1 MSSTAQVQQGQQAPP
16 VHPPGEHS
24 LAQLV
29 RDNTNQGEMI
39 VHFLIDAMRGRI
51 DGAKT
56 SHRIDAARLLLKLGS
71 DDAPAFIAD
80 FSSHTRPGGG
90 SAYSS
95 GAIVGRHNRKYV
107 TRLAKFAR
115 SQTGNGKDL
124 VNFLVDA
131 MLGRP
136 EDFKPAARLAA
147 ARELLR
153 LGWETVPTVGRNRKA
168 RRSEAAANG
177 LLVDS
182 RKAAPNG
189 PKANGAKTN
198 GRKAAHNG
206 AKTNGRKAAHN
217 GARTSGRKTASNG
230 AKAGGRK
237 TASNG
242 AKAGGRKI
250 RQPQPTAARA
260 AAHNGAKTNGRKA
273 AHNGART
280 SGRKTA
286 SNGAKAGGRKTASN
300 GAKAGGRKIRQP
312 QPTAARAAAHNGA
325 VADDTA
331 RLHEQSGEQAEPPT
345 DRDDDSRQSNNPQHD
360 DEEAPWYDR
369 PTPPVTTVV
378 EYDAG
383 RNAQQDAEP
392 EQPPRD
398 PDPEPSYYER
408 QAMRKGIDLWRDPTE
423 YWIAADPTAY
433 RPSQRIDSTYFPRG
447 P

>member
-29 RDNTNQGEMI
+29 RDNTDQGEMI

-71 DDAPAFIAD
+71 DDAPAFIAG
-80 FSSHTRPGGG
+80 FSSHSRPGGG

-107 TRLAKFAR
+107 TRLAKFVR
-115 SQTGNGKDL
+115 TKTGDGKDL

-147 ARELLR
+147 AKELLR

-182 RKAAPNG
+182 RKAAPDG

-198 GRKAAHNG
+198 GPKAAHNG
-206 AKTNGRKAAHN
+206 AKT
-217 GARTSGRKTASNG
+217 SGSKTAHNG

-237 TASNG
+237 AAANG
-242 AKAGGRKI
+242 TKNLPGDRAHSSKI
-250 RQPQPTAARA
+250 RQHQPTAAKA
-260 AAHNGAKTNGRKA
+260 AAHNGA
-273 AHNGART
+273 
-280 SGRKTA
+280 
-286 SNGAKAGGRKTASN
+286 
-300 GAKAGGRKIRQP
+300 
-312 QPTAARAAAHNGA
+312 AAAA
-325 VADDTA
+325 KDTD
-331 RLHEQSGEQAEPPT
+331 EPLT
-345 DRDDDSRQSNNPQHD
+345 GRDDDSRQSNNPQHD
-360 DEEAPWYDR
+360 DAPQQSNNPQHDDEGSALVRPPNTPRHHRGRVRRRQEGATGRRTRTALRARSHAQRHRPLARPRRILDR
-369 PTPPVTTVV
+369 S
-378 EYDAG
+378 
-383 RNAQQDAEP
+383 R
-392 EQPPRD
+392 
-398 PDPEPSYYER
+398 
-408 QAMRKGIDLWRDPTE
+408 
-423 YWIAADPTAY
+423 
-433 RPSQRIDSTYFPRG
+433 RG
-447 P
+447 PNRLPALPTHGLHLLPQGPIARRPWTS

>member
-1 MSSTAQVQQGQQAPP
+1 
-16 VHPPGEHS
+16 
-24 LAQLV
+24 
-29 RDNTNQGEMI
+29 MI

-71 DDAPAFIAD
+71 DDAPAFIAG
-80 FSSHTRPGGG
+80 FSSHSRPGGG

-107 TRLAKFAR
+107 TRLAKFVR
-115 SQTGNGKDL
+115 TKTGDGKDL

-147 ARELLR
+147 AKELLR

-182 RKAAPNG
+182 RKAAPDG

-198 GRKAAHNG
+198 GPKAAHNG
-206 AKTNGRKAAHN
+206 AKT
-217 GARTSGRKTASNG
+217 SGSKTAHNG

-237 TASNG
+237 AAANG
-242 AKAGGRKI
+242 TKNLPGDRAHSSKI
-250 RQPQPTAARA
+250 RQHQPTAAKA
-260 AAHNGAKTNGRKA
+260 AAHNGA
-273 AHNGART
+273 
-280 SGRKTA
+280 
-286 SNGAKAGGRKTASN
+286 
-300 GAKAGGRKIRQP
+300 
-312 QPTAARAAAHNGA
+312 AAAA
-325 VADDTA
+325 KDTD
-331 RLHEQSGEQAEPPT
+331 EPLT
-345 DRDDDSRQSNNPQHD
+345 GRDDDSRQSNNPQHD
-360 DEEAPWYDR
+360 DAPQQSNNPQHDDEEAPWYVR
-369 PTPPVTTVV
+369 PTPPVITVE

-383 RNAQQDAEP
+383 RKAQQDTGP
-392 EQPPRD
+392 EQP
-398 PDPEPSYYER
+398 YER
-408 QAMRKGIDLWRDPTE
+408 EAMRKGIDLWRDPAE
-423 YWIAADPTAY
+423 YWIAAGEDPTAY
-433 RPSQRIDSTYFPRG
+433 RPSQRMDSTYFPRG

>member
-1 MSSTAQVQQGQQAPP
+1 MPLQDTDPTPSFG
-16 VHPPGEHS
+16 GF
-24 LAQLV
+24 
-29 RDNTNQGEMI
+29 G
-39 VHFLIDAMRGRI
+39 
-51 DGAKT
+51 
-56 SHRIDAARLLLKLGS
+56 LKLGS

-198 GRKAAHNG
+198 DP
-206 AKTNGRKAAHN
+206 KAAHN

-242 AKAGGRKI
+242 AKAGGRK
-250 RQPQPTAARA
+250 
-260 AAHNGAKTNGRKA
+260 
-273 AHNGART
+273 
-280 SGRKTA
+280 
-286 SNGAKAGGRKTASN
+286 TASN

-312 QPTAARAAAHNGA
+312 QPAAARAAAHNGA

-360 DEEAPWYDR
+360 DEEAPSYDR
-369 PTPPVTTVV
+369 PTPPVITVV

-383 RNAQQDAEP
+383 RNVQQDAEP

-408 QAMRKGIDLWRDPTE
+408 KAMSKGIDIWRAPADS
-423 YWIAADPTAY
+423 WISADVNPSSY

>member
-1 MSSTAQVQQGQQAPP
+1 MSSTAHVQQGQQAPP

-107 TRLAKFAR
+107 TRLAKFVR
-115 SQTGNGKDL
+115 SKTGDGKDL

-189 PKANGAKTN
+189 VKANGAKTN
-198 GRKAAHNG
+198 G
-206 AKTNGRKAAHN
+206 
-217 GARTSGRKTASNG
+217 SKTAHNG

-237 TASNG
+237 AAANG
-242 AKAGGRKI
+242 TKNLPGDRAHSSKI
-250 RQPQPTAARA
+250 RQHQPTAAKA
-260 AAHNGAKTNGRKA
+260 AANN
-273 AHNGART
+273 
-280 SGRKTA
+280 
-286 SNGAKAGGRKTASN
+286 
-300 GAKAGGRKIRQP
+300 
-312 QPTAARAAAHNGA
+312 AAAA
-325 VADDTA
+325 AAKDTD
-331 RLHEQSGEQAEPPT
+331 EPLT
-345 DRDDDSRQSNNPQHD
+345 GRDDDSQQSN
-360 DEEAPWYDR
+360 APPTRRR
-369 PTPPVTTVV
+369 PPT
-378 EYDAG
+378 E
-383 RNAQQDAEP
+383 Q
-392 EQPPRD
+392 QPPTRRRGSALVR
-398 PDPEPSYYER
+398 PPNTPRHHRGRVRRWQE
-408 QAMRKGIDLWRDPTE
+408 GPTGRRTGTRTPAQPRTQLLR
-423 YWIAADPTAY
+423 AAKP
-433 RPSQRIDSTYFPRG
+433 
-447 P
+447 

>member
-71 DDAPAFIAD
+71 DDAPAFIAG
-80 FSSHTRPGGG
+80 FSSHSRPGGG

-107 TRLAKFAR
+107 TRLAKFVR
-115 SQTGNGKDL
+115 TKTGDGKDL

-147 ARELLR
+147 AKELLR

-182 RKAAPNG
+182 RKAVPNG
-189 PKANGAKTN
+189 PKANPDGP
-198 GRKAAHNG
+198 KA
-206 AKTNGRKAAHN
+206 N
-217 GARTSGRKTASNG
+217 GARTSGSKPASNG

-237 TASNG
+237 AAANG
-242 AKAGGRKI
+242 TKNLPGDRAHSSKI
-250 RQPQPTAARA
+250 WQPQPTAAKA
-260 AAHNGAKTNGRKA
+260 AAHNGA
-273 AHNGART
+273 
-280 SGRKTA
+280 
-286 SNGAKAGGRKTASN
+286 
-300 GAKAGGRKIRQP
+300 
-312 QPTAARAAAHNGA
+312 AAAA
-325 VADDTA
+325 KDTD
-331 RLHEQSGEQAEPPT
+331 EPLT
-345 DRDDDSRQSNNPQHD
+345 DRDDDSRQSNAPQHDDAPQQSNNPQHD
-360 DEEAPWYDR
+360 DEEAPSYDR
-369 PTPPVTTVV
+369 PTPPVITVE

-383 RNAQQDAEP
+383 RKAQQDTGP
-392 EQPPRD
+392 EQP
-398 PDPEPSYYER
+398 YER
-408 QAMRKGIDLWRDPTE
+408 EAMRKGIDLWRDPAE
-423 YWIAADPTAY
+423 YWIAAGEDPTAY
-433 RPSQRIDSTYFPRG
+433 RPSQRMDSTYFPRG

>member
-29 RDNTNQGEMI
+29 RDNTNHGEMI

-107 TRLAKFAR
+107 TRLAKFVR
-115 SQTGNGKDL
+115 TKTGDGKDL

-147 ARELLR
+147 AKELLR

-168 RRSEAAANG
+168 RRSEAAAKG

-198 GRKAAHNG
+198 GPKTNGPKAAHNG
-206 AKTNGRKAAHN
+206 AKT
-217 GARTSGRKTASNG
+217 S
-230 AKAGGRK
+230 
-237 TASNG
+237 
-242 AKAGGRKI
+242 
-250 RQPQPTAARA
+250 
-260 AAHNGAKTNGRKA
+260 
-273 AHNGART
+273 
-280 SGRKTA
+280 
-286 SNGAKAGGRKTASN
+286 GRKTASN

-331 RLHEQSGEQAEPPT
+331 RLHEQSGEQAEPTT

>member
-1 MSSTAQVQQGQQAPP
+1 MSSTAHVQQRQQAPP

-56 SHRIDAARLLLKLGS
+56 SHRIDAARLLLKLGC

-107 TRLAKFAR
+107 TRLAKFVR
-115 SQTGNGKDL
+115 TKTGDGKDL

-147 ARELLR
+147 AKELLR

-189 PKANGAKTN
+189 VKANGAKAAANAHKAN
-198 GRKAAHNG
+198 GSKAAGQRPKQQRRPKNLPG
-206 AKTNGRKAAHN
+206 D
-217 GARTSGRKTASNG
+217 RTDSS
-230 AKAGGRK
+230 
-237 TASNG
+237 
-242 AKAGGRKI
+242 KI

-260 AAHNGAKTNGRKA
+260 AAHNGAA
-273 AHNGART
+273 AEDTG
-280 SGRKTA
+280 
-286 SNGAKAGGRKTASN
+286 
-300 GAKAGGRKIRQP
+300 
-312 QPTAARAAAHNGA
+312 
-325 VADDTA
+325 DTA

-345 DRDDDSRQSNNPQHD
+345 DRDDAPQQGNNPQQDDAPQQGNDPQHDDAPQQGNDPQHD
-360 DEEAPWYDR
+360 DEEVPWYDR
-369 PTPPVTTVV
+369 PPVPLITME
-378 EYDAG
+378 EYDAS
-383 RNAQQDAEP
+383 RKAQQDAEP
-392 EQPPRD
+392 EEPLPE
-398 PDPEPSYYER
+398 PSTEPSYYER
-408 QAMRKGIDLWRDPTE
+408 KAMSKGIDIWRAPAE
-423 YWIAADPTAY
+423 YWISADEDPTAY
-433 RPSQRIDSTYFPRG
+433 RPSQRIDSTYFPRA

>member
-1 MSSTAQVQQGQQAPP
+1 MLAKKKSAKPEQLRITVRTLTIPTASPNIERMSSTAQVQQGQQAPP

-56 SHRIDAARLLLKLGS
+56 SHRIDAARLLLKLGC

-95 GAIVGRHNRKYV
+95 GAIVDRHNRKYV
-107 TRLAKFAR
+107 TRLAKFVR
-115 SQTGNGKDL
+115 TKTGDGTDL

-189 PKANGAKTN
+189 PKANGPKAN
-198 GRKAAHNG
+198 GPKANG
-206 AKTNGRKAAHN
+206 AKTNGPKAAHN
-217 GARTSGRKTASNG
+217 GARTSGGKTASNG

-237 TASNG
+237 AAANG
-242 AKAGGRKI
+242 TKNLPGDRAHSSKI
-250 RQPQPTAARA
+250 RQHQPAAAKA
-260 AAHNGAKTNGRKA
+260 AAH
-273 AHNGART
+273 HNGA
-280 SGRKTA
+280 
-286 SNGAKAGGRKTASN
+286 
-300 GAKAGGRKIRQP
+300 
-312 QPTAARAAAHNGA
+312 AAAK
-325 VADDTA
+325 DT
-331 RLHEQSGEQAEPPT
+331 GEPLT
-345 DRDDDSRQSNNPQHD
+345 DRDDDSRQSDAPQHDDAPQQSNNPQHD

-369 PTPPVTTVV
+369 PTPPRHHR
-378 EYDAG
+378 G
-383 RNAQQDAEP
+383 RVRRRRERATGRRTRTAPTRPGPRTQLLRAPSHAQRHRPLARPHRILDRSRPNRLPA
-392 EQPPRD
+392 
-398 PDPEPSYYER
+398 
-408 QAMRKGIDLWRDPTE
+408 LPTHGLHLLPQGP
-423 YWIAADPTAY
+423 IAR
-433 RPSQRIDSTYFPRG
+433 RPSTS
-447 P
+447 

>member
-1 MSSTAQVQQGQQAPP
+1 
-16 VHPPGEHS
+16 
-24 LAQLV
+24 
-29 RDNTNQGEMI
+29 MI

-71 DDAPAFIAD
+71 DDAPAFIAG

-90 SAYSS
+90 SAFSS

-115 SQTGNGKDL
+115 SQTGDGKDL

-147 ARELLR
+147 AKELLR

-182 RKAAPNG
+182 RKAASNG
-189 PKANGAKTN
+189 AKANGARTN
-198 GRKAAHNG
+198 GPKAAHNG
-206 AKTNGRKAAHN
+206 AK
-217 GARTSGRKTASNG
+217 TSGRKTASNG

-237 TASNG
+237 AAANG
-242 AKAGGRKI
+242 AKNLPGDRAHSSKI
-250 RQPQPTAARA
+250 RQHQPTAAKP
-260 AAHNGAKTNGRKA
+260 AAHNGA
-273 AHNGART
+273 
-280 SGRKTA
+280 
-286 SNGAKAGGRKTASN
+286 
-300 GAKAGGRKIRQP
+300 
-312 QPTAARAAAHNGA
+312 AAAK
-325 VADDTA
+325 DTD
-331 RLHEQSGEQAEPPT
+331 EPLT
-345 DRDDDSRQSNNPQHD
+345 DRDDDSRQTNAPQHGDAPQQSNNPQHD

-369 PTPPVTTVV
+369 PTPPVFTVE

-383 RNAQQDAEP
+383 RKAQQDAEP
-392 EQPPRD
+392 EPEPPHN
-398 PDPEPSYYER
+398 PEPSYYER
-408 QAMRKGIDLWRDPTE
+408 KAMSKGIDIWRAPADS
-423 YWIAADPTAY
+423 WISADVNPSSY
-433 RPSQRIDSTYFPRG
+433 RPSTRIDSTYFPRG

>member
-29 RDNTNQGEMI
+29 RDNTDQGEMI

-71 DDAPAFIAD
+71 DDAPAFIAG

-107 TRLAKFAR
+107 TRLAKFVR
-115 SQTGNGKDL
+115 TKTGDGKDL

-147 ARELLR
+147 AKELLR

-182 RKAAPNG
+182 RKAAPDG

-198 GRKAAHNG
+198 GPKAAHNG
-206 AKTNGRKAAHN
+206 AKT
-217 GARTSGRKTASNG
+217 SGSKTASNG

-237 TASNG
+237 AAANG
-242 AKAGGRKI
+242 TKNLPGDRAHSSKI
-250 RQPQPTAARA
+250 RQHQPTAAKA
-260 AAHNGAKTNGRKA
+260 AAHNGA
-273 AHNGART
+273 
-280 SGRKTA
+280 
-286 SNGAKAGGRKTASN
+286 
-300 GAKAGGRKIRQP
+300 
-312 QPTAARAAAHNGA
+312 AAAA
-325 VADDTA
+325 KDTD
-331 RLHEQSGEQAEPPT
+331 EPLT
-345 DRDDDSRQSNNPQHD
+345 GRDDDSRQSNNPQHD
-360 DEEAPWYDR
+360 DAPNRATTPNTTTRKR
-369 PTPPVTTVV
+369 PGTSAQHPPSSPWKSATPAGRRNRTPDPNSPTSAKPCAKASTSGATPPNTGSQPART
-378 EYDAG
+378 
-383 RNAQQDAEP
+383 
-392 EQPPRD
+392 QPPTG
-398 PDPEPSYYER
+398 PPNAWTP
-408 QAMRKGIDLWRDPTE
+408 PTSPG
-423 YWIAADPTAY
+423 AHSPPPLDFVTLRAL
-433 RPSQRIDSTYFPRG
+433 RG
-447 P
+447 W

>member
-1 MSSTAQVQQGQQAPP
+1 
-16 VHPPGEHS
+16 
-24 LAQLV
+24 
-29 RDNTNQGEMI
+29 MI

-80 FSSHTRPGGG
+80 FGSHTRPGGG

-107 TRLAKFAR
+107 TRLAKFVR
-115 SQTGNGKDL
+115 TKTGDGKDL
-124 VNFLVDA
+124 VNFLIDA

-147 ARELLR
+147 AKELLR

-168 RRSEAAANG
+168 RRSEAAPNG

-189 PKANGAKTN
+189 VKANGAKTN
-198 GRKAAHNG
+198 GSKP
-206 AKTNGRKAAHN
+206 AHN
-217 GARTSGRKTASNG
+217 GARTSGSKPASNG

-237 TASNG
+237 AAANG
-242 AKAGGRKI
+242 TKNLPGDRAHSSKI
-250 RQPQPTAARA
+250 RQHQPTAAKA
-260 AAHNGAKTNGRKA
+260 AAHNGA
-273 AHNGART
+273 
-280 SGRKTA
+280 
-286 SNGAKAGGRKTASN
+286 
-300 GAKAGGRKIRQP
+300 
-312 QPTAARAAAHNGA
+312 AAAK
-325 VADDTA
+325 DTD
-331 RLHEQSGEQAEPPT
+331 EPLT
-345 DRDDDSRQSNNPQHD
+345 DRDDDSRQSNAPQQSNNPQHD

-369 PTPPVTTVV
+369 PTPPVITVE

-383 RNAQQDAEP
+383 RKAQQDAEP
-392 EQPPRD
+392 EQP
-398 PDPEPSYYER
+398 YER
-408 QAMRKGIDLWRDPTE
+408 EAMRKGIDLWRDPAE
-423 YWIAADPTAY
+423 YWIAADEDPTAY
-433 RPSQRIDSTYFPRG
+433 RPSQRMDSTYFPRG

>member
-1 MSSTAQVQQGQQAPP
+1 MLAKKKSAKPEQLRITVRTLTIPTASPNIERMSSTAQVQQGQQAPP

-189 PKANGAKTN
+189 PKANGP
-198 GRKAAHNG
+198 KANG
-206 AKTNGRKAAHN
+206 AKTNGPKAAHN

-237 TASNG
+237 AAATGTKNLPGDRAQSSNLRQHQPAA
-242 AKAGGRKI
+242 AK
-250 RQPQPTAARA
+250 A
-260 AAHNGAKTNGRKA
+260 AAH
-273 AHNGART
+273 HNGA
-280 SGRKTA
+280 
-286 SNGAKAGGRKTASN
+286 
-300 GAKAGGRKIRQP
+300 P
-312 QPTAARAAAHNGA
+312 AAAE
-325 VADDTA
+325 DT
-331 RLHEQSGEQAEPPT
+331 GEPLT
-345 DRDDDSRQSNNPQHD
+345 DRDDDSRQSDAPQHDDAPQQSNNPQHD
-360 DEEAPWYDR
+360 DEEAPWYDH
-369 PTPPVTTVV
+369 PTPPVTTVK

-383 RNAQQDAEP
+383 GKAQQDAEP

>member
-1 MSSTAQVQQGQQAPP
+1 MSSTAQVPQGQQAPP

-71 DDAPAFIAD
+71 DDAPAFIAG

-107 TRLAKFAR
+107 TRLAKFVR
-115 SQTGNGKDL
+115 TKTGDGKDL

-147 ARELLR
+147 AKELLR

-182 RKAAPNG
+182 RKAAHDG
-189 PKANGAKTN
+189 PKASGARTN
-198 GRKAAHNG
+198 GPKAAHNG
-206 AKTNGRKAAHN
+206 AKT
-217 GARTSGRKTASNG
+217 SGGKPASNG

-237 TASNG
+237 AAANG
-242 AKAGGRKI
+242 TKNLPGDRAHSSKI
-250 RQPQPTAARA
+250 RQHQPAAAKA
-260 AAHNGAKTNGRKA
+260 AAHNGV
-273 AHNGART
+273 
-280 SGRKTA
+280 
-286 SNGAKAGGRKTASN
+286 
-300 GAKAGGRKIRQP
+300 P
-312 QPTAARAAAHNGA
+312 AAAK
-325 VADDTA
+325 DTD
-331 RLHEQSGEQAEPPT
+331 EPLT
-345 DRDDDSRQSNNPQHD
+345 HRADDSRQSNAPQHDDAPQQSNNPQHD
-360 DEEAPWYDR
+360 DEKAPWYDH
-369 PTPPVTTVV
+369 PTPPVITVE

-383 RNAQQDAEP
+383 RKAQQDAEP
-392 EQPPRD
+392 EQP
-398 PDPEPSYYER
+398 YER
-408 QAMRKGIDLWRDPTE
+408 EAMRKGIDLWRDPAE
-423 YWIAADPTAY
+423 YWIAADENPTAY
-433 RPSQRIDSTYFPRG
+433 RPSQRMDSTYFPRG

>member
-1 MSSTAQVQQGQQAPP
+1 
-16 VHPPGEHS
+16 
-24 LAQLV
+24 
-29 RDNTNQGEMI
+29 MI

-107 TRLAKFAR
+107 TRLAKFVR
-115 SQTGNGKDL
+115 TKTGDGKDL

-168 RRSEAAANG
+168 RRSEAAAKG

-182 RKAAPNG
+182 RQAA
-189 PKANGAKTN
+189 ANGAKAN
-198 GRKAAHNG
+198 GPIAAHNG
-206 AKTNGRKAAHN
+206 AKT
-217 GARTSGRKTASNG
+217 SGSKTASNG
-230 AKAGGRK
+230 AKNGGRK
-237 TASNG
+237 SAANG
-242 AKAGGRKI
+242 TKNLPGDRAHSLKI
-250 RQPQPTAARA
+250 RQHQPTAAKP
-260 AAHNGAKTNGRKA
+260 AAHNGA
-273 AHNGART
+273 
-280 SGRKTA
+280 
-286 SNGAKAGGRKTASN
+286 
-300 GAKAGGRKIRQP
+300 
-312 QPTAARAAAHNGA
+312 AAAK
-325 VADDTA
+325 DT
-331 RLHEQSGEQAEPPT
+331 GEPLT
-345 DRDDDSRQSNNPQHD
+345 DRDDDSRQTNAPQHGDAPQHGNNPQHD

-369 PTPPVTTVV
+369 PTPPVITVE

-383 RNAQQDAEP
+383 RKAQQDAEP
-392 EQPPRD
+392 EPEPPHN
-398 PDPEPSYYER
+398 PEPSYYER
-408 QAMRKGIDLWRDPTE
+408 KAMSKGIDIWRAPADS
-423 YWIAADPTAY
+423 WISADVNPSSY
-433 RPSQRIDSTYFPRG
+433 RPSTRIDSTYFPRG

>member
-71 DDAPAFIAD
+71 DDAPAFIAG
-80 FSSHTRPGGG
+80 FSSHSRPGGG

-107 TRLAKFAR
+107 TRLAKFVR
-115 SQTGNGKDL
+115 TKTGDGKDL

-147 ARELLR
+147 AKELLR

-182 RKAAPNG
+182 RKAAPDG
-189 PKANGAKTN
+189 PKANGARTN
-198 GRKAAHNG
+198 GPKAAHNG
-206 AKTNGRKAAHN
+206 AN
-217 GARTSGRKTASNG
+217 TSGSKTASNG

-237 TASNG
+237 AAANG
-242 AKAGGRKI
+242 TKNLPGDRAHSSKI
-250 RQPQPTAARA
+250 RQHQPTAAKA
-260 AAHNGAKTNGRKA
+260 AAHNGA
-273 AHNGART
+273 
-280 SGRKTA
+280 
-286 SNGAKAGGRKTASN
+286 
-300 GAKAGGRKIRQP
+300 
-312 QPTAARAAAHNGA
+312 AAAA
-325 VADDTA
+325 KDTD
-331 RLHEQSGEQAEPPT
+331 EPLT
-345 DRDDDSRQSNNPQHD
+345 GRDDDSRQSNAPQHD
-360 DEEAPWYDR
+360 DP
-369 PTPPVTTVV
+369 PT
-378 EYDAG
+378 E
-383 RNAQQDAEP
+383 Q
-392 EQPPRD
+392 QPPTRRRGSALVR
-398 PDPEPSYYER
+398 PPNTPRHHRGRVRRR
-408 QAMRKGIDLWRDPTE
+408 QEGATGRRTR
-423 YWIAADPTAY
+423 TALRARSHAQRH
-433 RPSQRIDSTYFPRG
+433 RPLARPRRILDRSRRG
-447 P
+447 PNRLPALPTHGLHLLPQGPIARRPWTS

>member
-107 TRLAKFAR
+107 TRLAKFVR
-115 SQTGNGKDL
+115 TKTGDGKDL

-198 GRKAAHNG
+198 GP
-206 AKTNGRKAAHN
+206 KAAHN

-237 TASNG
+237 AAANG
-242 AKAGGRKI
+242 TKNLPGDRAHSSKI
-250 RQPQPTAARA
+250 RQHQPAAAKA
-260 AAHNGAKTNGRKA
+260 AAHNGA
-273 AHNGART
+273 
-280 SGRKTA
+280 
-286 SNGAKAGGRKTASN
+286 
-300 GAKAGGRKIRQP
+300 P
-312 QPTAARAAAHNGA
+312 AAAE
-325 VADDTA
+325 DT
-331 RLHEQSGEQAEPPT
+331 GEPLT
-345 DRDDDSRQSNNPQHD
+345 DRDDDSRQSNAPQHD

-369 PTPPVTTVV
+369 PTPPVTTVE

-383 RNAQQDAEP
+383 GKAQQDAEP

>member
-71 DDAPAFIAD
+71 DDAPAFIAG
-80 FSSHTRPGGG
+80 FSSHSRPGGG

-107 TRLAKFAR
+107 TRLAKFVR
-115 SQTGNGKDL
+115 TKTGDGKDL

-147 ARELLR
+147 AKELLR

-182 RKAAPNG
+182 RKAAPDG

-198 GRKAAHNG
+198 GPKAAHNG
-206 AKTNGRKAAHN
+206 AKT
-217 GARTSGRKTASNG
+217 SGSKTASNG

-237 TASNG
+237 AAANG
-242 AKAGGRKI
+242 TKNLPGDRAHSSKI
-250 RQPQPTAARA
+250 RQHQPTAAKA
-260 AAHNGAKTNGRKA
+260 AAHNGA
-273 AHNGART
+273 
-280 SGRKTA
+280 
-286 SNGAKAGGRKTASN
+286 
-300 GAKAGGRKIRQP
+300 
-312 QPTAARAAAHNGA
+312 AAAA
-325 VADDTA
+325 KDTD
-331 RLHEQSGEQAEPPT
+331 EPLT
-345 DRDDDSRQSNNPQHD
+345 DRDDDSRQSNAPQHDDAPQQSNNPQHD
-360 DEEAPWYDR
+360 DEEAPWYVR
-369 PTPPVTTVV
+369 PTPPVITV
-378 EYDAG
+378 EECDAG
-383 RNAQQDAEP
+383 RKAQQDAGP
-392 EQPPRD
+392 EQP
-398 PDPEPSYYER
+398 YER
-408 QAMRKGIDLWRDPTE
+408 EAMRKGIDLWRDPAE
-423 YWIAADPTAY
+423 YWIAAGEDPTAY
-433 RPSQRIDSTYFPRG
+433 RPSQRMDSTYFPRG